1 MENPKNN
8 TTAATYGNHDFQL
21 IFMRNKKEFLT
32 VSLSDRFAERLICQ
46 HPLRILPHLC
56 KGVARSKEFFLFLFA
71 DALFIPTCRDE
82 IHGIFAEDTIS
93 ETISVFQREA
103 RSFVFQRS
111 GLSVFRHSHFAAGLA
126 MVSRIAVSAW
136 IFCMR

>member
-1 MENPKNN
+1 MPASTN
-8 TTAATYGNHDFQL
+8 TNKMIALGNHDFQL

-56 KGVARSKEFFLFLFA
+56 KGVARSKGVIIILLA

-82 IHGIFAEDTIS
+82 IYGIFTEDTIPD
-93 ETISVFQREA
+93 TISVLQRTK
-103 RSFVFQRS
+103 
-111 GLSVFRHSHFAAGLA
+111 
-126 MVSRIAVSAW
+126 
-136 IFCMR
+136 